1 MALSNRLEFLAS
13 FYEGEESIYDIGCD
27 HGLLGLSFKTNP
39 KVKDI
44 YLIDP
49 NPYSVDLIKN
59 TINAYITKPV
69 LIHPLK
75 ISGEKT
81 KIVSPNSLIFI
92 AGMGGKNI
100 IEILSSW
107 SEENFKNCSQIVL
120 SPHRYILE
128 LREFLIKNGFRL
140 IKEAVFF
147 ENDQF
152 YEMFSV
158 KKGTEGKGISLYGEE
173 IWKSETGANYLEH
186 RLKHLSHHRGPRYLD
201 YLKYL
206 KGLAK

>member
-1 MALSNRLEFLAS
+1 VALSNRLEFLAS
-13 FYEGEESIYDIGCD
+13 FYKGEESIYDIGCD

-39 KVKDI
+39 KVKNI

-49 NPYSVDLIKN
+49 NPYSVDLIKK
-59 TINAYITKPV
+59 TIDSYITEPV
-69 LIHPLK
+69 LIYPLK
-75 ISGEKT
+75 ISGEET
-81 KIVSPNSLIFI
+81 KIVSPNSLVFI

-100 IEILSSW
+100 ISILSSW
-107 SEENFKNCSQIVL
+107 REEDFANCSQIVL

-128 LREFLIKNGFRL
+128 LREFLNENQFSL

-152 YEMFSV
+152 YEMISIT
-158 KKGTEGKGISLYGEE
+158 KKPTGISVSPYGEE
-173 IWKSETGANYLEH
+173 LWKGEEGANYLKH
-186 RLKHLSHHRGPRYLD
+186 RLRHLSHHREARYVE

-206 KGLAK
+206 KGLKK

>member
-1 MALSNRLEFLAS
+1 VALSNRLEFLAS

-59 TINAYITKPV
+59 SIDSYITEPI

-75 ISGEKT
+75 ISGEET
-81 KIVSPNSLIFI
+81 KIISANSLIFI

-100 IEILSSW
+100 VEILSSW

-128 LREFLIKNGFRL
+128 LREFLIKNGFSL

-152 YEMFSV
+152 YEMVSV
-158 KKGTEGKGISLYGEE
+158 TKGSAGGEISLYGDQMWQSE
-173 IWKSETGANYLEH
+173 IGANYLEH
-186 RLKHLSHHRGPRYLD
+186 RLKHLSHHREPRYLD
-201 YLKYL
+201 YLKHL